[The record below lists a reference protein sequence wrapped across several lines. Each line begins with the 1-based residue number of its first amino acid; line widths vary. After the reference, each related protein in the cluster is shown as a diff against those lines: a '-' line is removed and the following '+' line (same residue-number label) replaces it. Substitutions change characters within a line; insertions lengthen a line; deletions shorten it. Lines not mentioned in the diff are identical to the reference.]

1 MLYEKISEDLQN
13 EVIILTEKGDIYALN
28 QEKCDDF
35 EKKLIEREA
44 EFDRSFSFDGGRL
57 KKMIL
62 LLTEKC
68 NLRCRY
74 CYMDYGNLDN
84 KENPGNIDIKKV
96 KSTIDSIFSKYKNGV
111 GYIQFFG
118 GEPLLAFSE
127 ICGIIEHISM
137 KCTETDCELP
147 KYGIVTNG
155 MLLDKEKM
163 EYFSQNRVQVMVSID
178 GNRALHDAVRLGI
191 NKIATFDKISE
202 KVKELTKSYNLF
214 FELTLN
220 REHILAYSE
229 ESVREWFESLKSMGF
244 RVGNVGIIEMSKD
257 VSLDLCPE
265 DYEIFQKIERDMI
278 DYFFKEMETEKPLY
292 NIDIFR
298 VLMRL
303 LRKDT
308 KSYSCGAGVSQITM
322 TTEGVILPC
331 PKFAEHGFDLEI
343 GTDKWQNEKIQNVIM
358 NEFKKDCDNCWARQL
373 CIGYC
378 YALKYRD
385 EEKKRILD
393 GRCWHVR
400 EMNKNV
406 VRNIVRLKRNNK
418 ISILKDNIKEFEK
431 LIE

>member
-1 MLYEKISEDLQN
+1 M
-13 EVIILTEKGDIYALN
+13 
-28 QEKCDDF
+28 
-35 EKKLIEREA
+35 
-44 EFDRSFSFDGGRL
+44 
-57 KKMIL
+57 
-62 LLTEKC
+62 
-68 NLRCRY
+68 
-74 CYMDYGNLDN
+74 
-84 KENPGNIDIKKV
+84 
-96 KSTIDSIFSKYKNGV
+96 
-111 GYIQFFG
+111 
-118 GEPLLAFSE
+118 
-127 ICGIIEHISM
+127 
-137 KCTETDCELP
+137 
-147 KYGIVTNG
+147 
-155 MLLDKEKM
+155 
-163 EYFSQNRVQVMVSID
+163 
-178 GNRALHDAVRLGI
+178 HDAVRLGI

-331 PKFAEHGFDLEI
+331 PKFAEHGFDI
-343 GTDKWQNEKIQNVIM
+343 VIIAGQDSFASVIVM
-358 NEFKKDCDNCWARQL
+358 HLSTVMKK
-373 CIGYC
+373 
-378 YALKYRD
+378 
-385 EEKKRILD
+385 
-393 GRCWHVR
+393 
-400 EMNKNV
+400 KNV
-406 VRNIVRLKRNNK
+406 Y
-418 ISILKDNIKEFEK
+418 
-431 LIE
+431 